1 MPDVRGKSYAFYADG
16 TYDVTDRLRILG
28 GIRYTDE
35 SKSRYGIGGNWAL
48 TLGGANYACCVA
60 TRLGTEG
67 FRARAAQPS
76 ELRRV
81 QDQHAP
87 GHGPVPDPGYC
98 EAGRA

>member
-28 GIRYTDE
+28 GLRYTEE

-48 TLGGANYACCVA
+48 TLGGATMPAA
-60 TRLGTEG
+60 WP
-67 FRARAAQPS
+67 RALAPRVSRPPAQPS

-81 QDQHAP
+81 QDQHAA

-98 EAGRA
+98 LAGRA